1 MGKIKQSD
9 LDKLKKAGKLS
20 ASAEKALKETK
31 SVSKKTTATRRFIKT
46 KNGTFVSPSLYFR
59 GGRGLE
65 PSDDM
70 VKFQLE
76 YDKLVTKYTTTN
88 TK

>member
-9 LDKLKKAGKLS
+9 LDKLKEAGKLS
-20 ASAEKALKETK
+20 ASAEKSLKQTK
-31 SVSKKTTATRRFIKT
+31 SVSKKTTSTRRFMKT

-65 PSDDM
+65 PSNDM
-70 VKFQLE
+70 IKFQTE
-76 YDKLVTKYTTTN
+76 YEKLVTKYTTTS
-88 TK
+88 K

>member
-9 LDKLKKAGKLS
+9 IDKLKEAGKLS
-20 ASAEKALKETK
+20 ASAEKSLKQTK
-31 SVSKKTTATRRFIKT
+31 SISKTSTTTRRFMKT

-65 PSDDM
+65 ASEEM
-70 VKFQLE
+70 LKFQSE
-76 YDKLVTKYTTTN
+76 YDKLVNKYTTTN
-88 TK
+88 NK

>member
-9 LDKLKKAGKLS
+9 IDKLKEAGKLS
-20 ASAEKALKETK
+20 ASAEKSLKQTK
-31 SVSKKTTATRRFIKT
+31 SVSKKTTTTRRFMKT

-65 PSDDM
+65 PSNDM
-70 VKFQLE
+70 IKFQTE
-76 YDKLVTKYTTTN
+76 YEKLVTKYTTTS
-88 TK
+88 K

>member
-9 LDKLKKAGKLS
+9 IDKLKEAGKLS
-20 ASAEKALKETK
+20 ASAEKSLKKTK
-31 SVSKKTTATRRFIKT
+31 SVSKKTTTTRRFMKT

-65 PSDDM
+65 PSNEM
-70 VKFQLE
+70 IKFQAE

>member
-9 LDKLKKAGKLS
+9 LDKLKEAGKLS
-20 ASAEKALKETK
+20 ASAEKALKKTK
-31 SVSKKTTATRRFIKT
+31 SVSKKTSTTRRFIKT
-46 KNGTFVSPSLYFR
+46 KNGTYDSPSLYFR

-65 PSDDM
+65 PSNEM
-70 VKFQLE
+70 IKFQAE

>member
-9 LDKLKKAGKLS
+9 LDKLKEAGKLS
-20 ASAEKALKETK
+20 ASAEKALKKTK
-31 SVSKKTTATRRFIKT
+31 SVSKKTNTTRRFIKT
-46 KNGTFVSPSLYFR
+46 KNGTYVSPSLYFR

-65 PSDDM
+65 PSNEM
-70 VKFQLE
+70 IKFQAE

>member
-9 LDKLKKAGKLS
+9 LDKLKEACKLS
-20 ASAEKALKETK
+20 ASAEKSLKQTK
-31 SVSKKTTATRRFIKT
+31 SVSKKTTTTRRFMKT

-65 PSDDM
+65 PSNDM
-70 VKFQLE
+70 IKFQTE
-76 YDKLVTKYTTTN
+76 YEKLVTKYTTTS
-88 TK
+88 K

>member
-1 MGKIKQSD
+1 MGKVKQTD
-9 LDKLKKAGKLS
+9 LDRLKENGLLS
-20 ASAEKALKETK
+20 DSAEKALKK
-31 SVSKKTTATRRFIKT
+31 SNSISKKTTTTRRFMKT

-65 PSDDM
+65 PSDKM
-70 VKFQLE
+70 VKFQTE
-76 YDKLVTKYTTTN
+76 YEKLVTKYTTTN

>member
-9 LDKLKKAGKLS
+9 IDKLKEAGKLS
-20 ASAEKALKETK
+20 ASAEKSLKQTK
-31 SVSKKTTATRRFIKT
+31 SVSKKTTSTRRFMKT

-65 PSDDM
+65 PSNDM
-70 VKFQLE
+70 IKFQTE
-76 YDKLVTKYTTTN
+76 YEKLVTKYTTTS
-88 TK
+88 K

>member
-9 LDKLKKAGKLS
+9 LDKLKEAGKLS
-20 ASAEKALKETK
+20 TSAEKALKKTK
-31 SVSKKTTATRRFIKT
+31 SVSKKTTTTRRFIKT
-46 KNGTFVSPSLYFR
+46 KNGTYVSPSLYFR

-65 PSDDM
+65 PSDEM
-70 VKFQLE
+70 IKFQAE

>member
-9 LDKLKKAGKLS
+9 LDKLKEAGKLS
-20 ASAEKALKETK
+20 ASAEKALKKTK
-31 SVSKKTTATRRFIKT
+31 SVSKKATTTRRFIKT
-46 KNGTFVSPSLYFR
+46 KNGTYVSPSLYFR

-65 PSDDM
+65 PSDEM
-70 VKFQLE
+70 IKFQAE
-76 YDKLVTKYTTTN
+76 YDKPVTKYTTTN

>member
-9 LDKLKKAGKLS
+9 LDKLKEAGKLS
-20 ASAEKALKETK
+20 VSAEKSLKKTK
-31 SVSKKTTATRRFIKT
+31 SVSKKTTTTRRFMKT

-65 PSDDM
+65 PSNDM
-70 VKFQLE
+70 IKFQTE
-76 YDKLVTKYTTTN
+76 YEKLVTKYTTTS
-88 TK
+88 K

>member
-9 LDKLKKAGKLS
+9 IDKLKEAGKLS
-20 ASAEKALKETK
+20 ASAEKSLKQTK
-31 SVSKKTTATRRFIKT
+31 SVSKKSTTTRRFMKT

-65 PSDDM
+65 PSNGM
-70 VKFQLE
+70 IKFHG
-76 YDKLVTKYTTTN
+76 KAT
-88 TK
+88 